1 MTQAADTGIR
11 NMMAS
16 IDQKL
21 EAIAA
26 DVVEIKISQATTNE
40 RLNGLDQRVGS
51 LEDRLKTQDNRF
63 WSLTIGIILS
73 LIGLL
78 TKLAFFPGGQLP

>member
-1 MTQAADTGIR
+1 MTQAANTDVGE
-11 NMMAS
+11 MMAS
-16 IDQKL
+16 INQKL

-63 WSLTIGIILS
+63 WSLTLGIVLA
-73 LIGLL
+73 LVGLL
-78 TKLAFFPGGQLP
+78 AKMAFFSPGQV